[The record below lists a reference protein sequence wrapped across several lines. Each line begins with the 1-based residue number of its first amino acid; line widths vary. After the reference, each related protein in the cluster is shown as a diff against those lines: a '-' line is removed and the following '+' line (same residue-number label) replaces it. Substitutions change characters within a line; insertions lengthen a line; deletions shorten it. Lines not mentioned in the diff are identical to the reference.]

1 MATYTT
7 STRTITKGMLGT
19 AKTTK
24 EIQTILCDGAW
35 YADVPADADADAIT
49 KHLNAQAIEAAAYR
63 AQFATEEEW
72 LQHLDEN
79 AAG

>member
-1 MATYTT
+1 MTKFTT
-7 STRTITKGMLGT
+7 GARIVTKGMLGT
-19 AKTTK
+19 QKTTK
-24 EIQTILCDGAW
+24 EIPVILCDGEW
-35 YADVPADADADAIT
+35 YADVQADADAEVIVKT
-49 KHLNAQAIEAAAYR
+49 LNDRAAEGAAYR

>member
-1 MATYTT
+1 MTTYTT
-7 STRTITKGMLGT
+7 STRTITKGMIGT
-19 AKTTK
+19 AKTTT
-24 EIQTILCDGAW
+24 EVPVILCDGKW
-35 YADVPADADADAIT
+35 YADVPANADADEII
-49 KHLNAQAIEAAAYR
+49 KVLNERAAEDAAYR